1 MLSRF
6 KILQRKE
13 KISLGILNKSC
24 HAEKPR
30 KTPSIHRQPDK
41 FPGDTRFAPSPVT
54 VPGSP
59 FSISARRAIS
69 GRPLVE
75 GERQREKEARTRGSA
90 LTPRRI
96 ISVSTDPSFWPARIF
111 RPLRPTNFDQL
122 TRKGMG
128 SHSFSAGA
136 RICPLLFS
144 IHSRPLAVHPRL
156 PFMLLCATP
165 GEDVMDATSV
175 KSNF

>member
-6 KILQRKE
+6 KILRRKE

-128 SHSFSAGA
+128 SRHFPPVHVYALSCFPYTAA
-136 RICPLLFS
+136 RWLSTRVYRLCCCVQ
-144 IHSRPLAVHPRL
+144 RPER
-156 PFMLLCATP
+156 MLWMRPA
-165 GEDVMDATSV
+165 
-175 KSNF
+175 